1 MISYSDISLV
11 KSLVSVSF
19 YRILWV
25 FNQNIWDLI
34 SSGWDIWVRQG
45 HEPLDTHADHRR
57 RPLEALSNFLFW
69 SKAEKASFFGKCMSE
84 VVDVHINCCSTFIIA
99 HFSSVANSLSPSCL
113 QFTQCLLCTTQTQL
127 VLSSSVTIA
136 LMSYPRV
143 STALP

>member
-1 MISYSDISLV
+1 MISCSDISLV
-11 KSLVSVSF
+11 KGLVSVSF

-34 SSGWDIWVRQG
+34 SSDWDIWVRQG
-45 HEPLDTHADHRR
+45 QEPLDTHADHRR
-57 RPLEALSNFLFW
+57 RPLAASSNFLK
-69 SKAEKASFFGKCMSE
+69 SSLTSFFGKCMSE
-84 VVDVHINCCSTFIIA
+84 VVDVYINWCSTFIVA
-99 HFSSVANSLSPSCL
+99 HFSSVANSLIPSCL